1 MDREQNR
8 IAVVP
13 YTKVE
18 LEGDIL
24 ELLCLQQKKNNVVT
38 ASELCRH
45 FDMGKKTLTS
55 ILKPMQEKGY
65 LQIGDKSGEIILTP
79 YGISEGNEYIYRHDS
94 ISQFL
99 QFIGV
104 SAETADRDACR
115 AEHILTDETIRTICD
130 FANRGIYHD
139 RKLWNT
145 ELTDR
150 YEPGVYEFMMQI
162 YSMERCRPRKFRE
175 EYEYY
180 TENIYLEV
188 GADRGWF
195 ELERRK
201 DRQHN
206 KTLWY
211 KCATD
216 AVSREW
222 NRAQTGERGE
232 RLPANAFEFVIKPN
246 APLIEGHL
254 LIAFTEEGER
264 PDLWS
269 SCQLEVE
276 IW

>member
-65 LQIGDKSGEIILTP
+65 LQIGDKSGEITLTP

-188 GADRGWF
+188 SADRGWF

-222 NRAQTGERGE
+222 NRAQIGERGE

>member
-65 LQIGDKSGEIILTP
+65 LQIGDKSGEITLTP

-188 GADRGWF
+188 SADRGWF
-195 ELERRK
+195 ELERRR

-222 NRAQTGERGE
+222 NRAQIGERGE

>member
-65 LQIGDKSGEIILTP
+65 LQIGDKSGEITLTP

-188 GADRGWF
+188 SADRGWF